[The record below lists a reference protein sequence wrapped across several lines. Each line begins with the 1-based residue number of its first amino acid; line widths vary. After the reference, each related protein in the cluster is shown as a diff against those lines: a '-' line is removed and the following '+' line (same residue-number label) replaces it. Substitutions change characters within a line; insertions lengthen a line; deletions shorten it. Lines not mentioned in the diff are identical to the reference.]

1 MDQTVSHPLPDVG
14 SFSYSWP
21 TSKPEPQLDA
31 RVHHNDVAAFTGTG
45 PALSPQCSF
54 DFRPPL
60 PEHSASMADADKMF
74 LDGLLLP
81 LQPVSRGGKE
91 DGVTGHEQP
100 MLLRSLSLDS
110 SQRMMVSASKRHQL
124 SRPASLNS
132 SPSGYPYE
140 VAAIARS
147 PSMSKGAVFMNN
159 KLRFPYFGRSG
170 KQHKWNP
177 FRYLKFLVPLYQKI
191 VSGIRRSKADTD
203 SHRAE
208 SCNRHKGSCST
219 SSTPCGSATNFN
231 PKDTMTFI
239 FLLPVKLSVAPWPV

>member
-31 RVHHNDVAAFTGTG
+31 RVHHNHVAAFTGTAD

-60 PEHSASMADADKMF
+60 PEHCAAMADADKMF
-74 LDGLLLP
+74 LNGLLLP

-110 SQRMMVSASKRHQL
+110 SQRMIVSASKRHQL

-132 SPSGYPYE
+132 SPSGYRYQ
-140 VAAIARS
+140 VATIARS
-147 PSMSKGAVFMNN
+147 STTSKGAVFMTS
-159 KLRFPYFGRSG
+159 KLRFPYFGRRG

-177 FRYLKFLVPLYQKI
+177 FRYLKFLVPLSEKI
-191 VSGIRRSKADTD
+191 ASGIRRSKADSD
-203 SHRAE
+203 SHHAE
-208 SCNRHKGSCST
+208 GCNGKVCDLGDEIAIRDAILHCKRS
-219 SSTPCGSATNFN
+219 
-231 PKDTMTFI
+231 M
-239 FLLPVKLSVAPWPV
+239 